1 MKKKNRLA
9 YFVIII
15 STIMVIGLSIKG
27 YQVNN
32 LIKRVEEQ
40 VEEEKKILLEEQNKL
55 EALEKEVAEINT
67 PEYIERIARNQLKMV
82 REDEIVFKKKQ

>member
-1 MKKKNRLA
+1 MKKKNRLG

-40 VEEEKKILLEEQNKL
+40 VEEEKKILLEEKNKL

-82 REDEIVFKKKQ
+82 REDEIVIKKKQ